1 MTRRPLRLTAALAL
15 IAVLAGPA
23 WAQDPPTKPV
33 RDLLGLLPM
42 PAIEAAPV
50 LYLDLA
56 AIRAAG
62 TVDWQADRGILTL
75 PEQLRM
81 PIQADM
87 QQPGSFA
94 TRAGF
99 GPDQIDRI
107 AVYEASPGPG
117 PTAMRLHDVA
127 PDALAKV
134 WVQHGY
140 AESDAA
146 GGKIWTR
153 GTPGKIRLDR
163 TDPADPLATRV
174 GASAVLALDGSTLLM
189 ARLPETM
196 AAMQASAKLR
206 AGAAS
211 RADLRRLLEALDR
224 TLAPQEAV
232 TQLLWAPLPDA
243 AGDAGVETAM
253 GAMLGPVPATP
264 EALKEAL
271 GGATGIVSYPSLL
284 LGEVRAAGQ
293 APAGILAVL
302 FADCAIADGAG
313 RIAAAKWDA
322 AAKDSN
328 NRAHGPLGRMTA
340 TWSSVPVDG
349 GCVLLGR
356 AAGHDPAR
364 SAFADIHTL
373 FMTRSLSPLYVGR
386 PAKP

>member
-1 MTRRPLRLTAALAL
+1 MTHRPFRLPAALAL
-15 IAVLAGPA
+15 IAVLTGPA
-23 WAQDPPTKPV
+23 LAQDPPTKPV

-42 PAIEAAPV
+42 PAIDAAPV

-56 AIRAAG
+56 AIRATG
-62 TVDWQADRGILTL
+62 TADWRTDRSILTL
-75 PEQLRM
+75 PDHLRIPLQM
-81 PIQADM
+81 DM
-87 QQPGSFA
+87 RQPGGFA
-94 TRAGF
+94 DRAGF
-99 GPDQIDRI
+99 GPDQIDRV

-146 GGKIWTR
+146 GGRIWTR
-153 GTPGKIRLDR
+153 GTPGKMQLDR
-163 TDPADPLATRV
+163 ADPADPLGTRV
-174 GASAVLALDGSTLLM
+174 GASAVLALDGTTLLM

-196 AAMQASAKLR
+196 AVMRASAKLG

-211 RADLRRLLEALDR
+211 RADLRRLLDALDR

-243 AGDAGVETAM
+243 AGDAGVESAM
-253 GAMLGPVPATP
+253 GTMLGPVPATP
-264 EALKEAL
+264 EALKEAMS
-271 GGATGIVSYPSLL
+271 GATGILSYPSLL

-293 APAGILAVL
+293 TPAGVLAVL
-302 FADCAIADGAG
+302 FADCEIADGAG
-313 RIAAAKWDA
+313 RIAAAKWNA
-322 AAKDSN
+322 AAKDSD
-328 NRAHGPLGRMTA
+328 NRSAGPLGRMTA
-340 TWSSVPVDG
+340 AWSSVPVDG

-364 SAFADIHTL
+364 SAFVDIYAL

-386 PAKP
+386 PAQR